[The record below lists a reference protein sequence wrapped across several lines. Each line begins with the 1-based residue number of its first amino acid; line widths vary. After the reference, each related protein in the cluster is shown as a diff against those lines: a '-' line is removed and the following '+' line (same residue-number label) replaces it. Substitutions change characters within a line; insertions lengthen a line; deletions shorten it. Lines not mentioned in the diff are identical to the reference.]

1 MEISKSTL
9 YPRDGLFPDSR
20 PPLLPAQDLSE
31 TLMQLV
37 DKLERGTVVIP
48 PHQRRPDSW
57 GKAKKT
63 EWIRRIQENRRCVGC
78 IITYQVVDGDR
89 LIYLND
95 GLQRLSAVV
104 DYYRNPQEY
113 ADTLDGAIMRLQT
126 YLMTVQHRHCA
137 SHEEALTDFQE
148 VNQGTSLTAY
158 EFCHGIL
165 TYMPDYN
172 LYWRQ
177 FVEDLHNA
185 VAARI
190 TPLLAKQRGDRTKE
204 QIHVYQRNDLQLL
217 HRFAVGGIDHGRYW
231 ASKKEVKPSEVRDK
245 KVVEWR
251 FRSWCESNGITAAK
265 KTASLFFDF
274 LDRETALIEDV
285 WRKIQPD
292 YNLGIGAAVYRFL
305 LDVAVWK
312 RNNGIHHKS
321 WEDFVEKVFLNS
333 GGATA
338 VVDPE
343 NKRTRMQ
350 LGMDSI
356 TSLKTV
362 CNIVGS
368 DLYLGNTVRNS
379 GRPRNMR
386 PGRDGSHILPKSL
399 FGDGEQVAEPAGRNR
414 SRGARQTNVAKATQ
428 PAASIAAIAHT
439 QGE

>member
-1 MEISKSTL
+1 METNKITG
-9 YPRDGLFPDSR
+9 YPQNGLFPDSR

-37 DKLERGTVVIP
+37 DKLERGTIVIP

-95 GLQRLSAVV
+95 GLQRLSTVV
-104 DYYRNPQEY
+104 DYYRHPQEY
-113 ADTLDGAIMRLQT
+113 EDTSESSVLRLQT
-126 YLMTVQHRHCA
+126 YLMTVQHRHCS

-158 EFCHGIL
+158 EFCHGVL

-172 LYWRQ
+172 MYWHQ
-177 FVEDLHNA
+177 FIDELHAA
-185 VAARI
+185 VALRV
-190 TPLLAKQRGDRTKE
+190 TPLLAKQRGDRSKE
-204 QIHVYQRNDLQLL
+204 QLHVYQRNDLQLL
-217 HRFAVGGIDHGRYW
+217 HRFAVGGTDHARYW
-231 ASKKEVKPSEVRDK
+231 ASKKGVKPSEIRDK

-251 FRSWCESNGITAAK
+251 FRSWCESSGITAAR
-265 KTASLFFDF
+265 KTLGLFLDF

-285 WRKIQPD
+285 WRRTQPN
-292 YNLGIGAAVYRFL
+292 YNIGIGAASYRFL

-312 RNNGIHHKS
+312 RNNGIPHDT
-321 WEDFVEKVFLNS
+321 WEDFVEKILSNS
-333 GGATA
+333 GGSSI
-338 VVDPE
+338 VVHPE
-343 NKRTRMQ
+343 NKRTKTQ

-356 TSLKTV
+356 TSLRTI

-368 DLYLGNTVRNS
+368 DLYLGNSTRS
-379 GRPRNMR
+379 SDRPKNMR
-386 PGRDGSHILPKSL
+386 PGRDGSHILPRTL
-399 FGDGEQVAEPAGRNR
+399 FGDGEQIAEPAGRNR
-414 SRGARQTNVAKATQ
+414 SRGAKPIVDLAVSPPQALRQ
-428 PAASIAAIAHT
+428 SHT
-439 QGE
+439 QGD